1 MDNLNK
7 SNSKLVVAIKWAR
20 IAALLSI
27 ALLGLE
33 LAQIVFGGITNS
45 SSVIGLVIK
54 FVFTSIFTL
63 ITAINLFNFGKYA
76 KVSLQ
81 KDNEKFLYQ
90 SFRHLRI
97 YFTVLGISI
106 IIVASIGL
114 LIGILYILSKIL

>member
-45 SSVIGLVIK
+45 SSAIGLVIK